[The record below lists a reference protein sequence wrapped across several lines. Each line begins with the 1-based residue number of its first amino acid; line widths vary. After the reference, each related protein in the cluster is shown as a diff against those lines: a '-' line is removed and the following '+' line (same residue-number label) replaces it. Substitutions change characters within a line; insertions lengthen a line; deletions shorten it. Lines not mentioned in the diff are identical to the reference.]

1 MFLSACYVILCNR
14 QGAKVARE
22 AKRWEKFELNVS
34 NHFFLHGDLGVLAVH
49 FLSRKVILPDA
60 LFD

>member
-1 MFLSACYVILCNR
+1 VILCNR

-22 AKRWEKFELNVS
+22 AKKWEKFELNVS
-34 NHFFLHGDLGVLAVH
+34 NQFSLHGDLGVLAVY
-49 FLSRKVILPDA
+49 FLSRKVIFPDA